1 MSKTITDYYTIE
13 LPGDL
18 FDNAEDFESYAIDV
32 ARERARLYVIPCEWQ
47 ASMVDPE
54 DIGNFEVTVKVKR
67 IRNKG
72 GVK

>member
-1 MSKTITDYYTIE
+1 MIVRDYYTIR

-18 FDNAEDFESYAIDV
+18 FATQQEFESYAIDV
-32 ARERARLYVIPCEWQ
+32 AREQARLYAIPCEWQ
-47 ASMVDPE
+47 AKMVNPE
-54 DIGNFEVTVKVKR
+54 SIGNCEVTVKVIR